1 VSLSAPERETVI
13 STSDADDVL
22 TVWSAQHR
30 VIARLRKNPA
40 ALLIGEGRHDG
51 TKWAR
56 FELPA
61 DRLLS
66 LGATA

>member
-1 VSLSAPERETVI
+1 MSLSAPERETVI
-13 STSDADDVL
+13 TTSDADDVL

-30 VIARLRKNPA
+30 VIARLRRNPTA
-40 ALLIGEGRHDG
+40 RLVSEGRHDG
-51 TKWAR
+51 TAWAR

-66 LGATA
+66 IGASA